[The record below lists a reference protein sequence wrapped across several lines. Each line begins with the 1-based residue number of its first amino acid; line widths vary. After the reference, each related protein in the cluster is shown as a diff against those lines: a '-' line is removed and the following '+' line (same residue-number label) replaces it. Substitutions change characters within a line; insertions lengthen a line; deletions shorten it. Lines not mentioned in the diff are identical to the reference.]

1 MINIFKN
8 TAEGLK
14 SFLVTSYP
22 EIERLIR
29 LGTLNR
35 TVTATNMNVTAI
47 CLIENNF
54 WGIRLILQATS
65 SRAHTI
71 VSLALMQKKSTKGGE
86 LTTTSVVNIV
96 DLAGS
101 ERVSKAGNTSGDRFR
116 EGVSINQSLQCLGH
130 CIHALAESGSGPNLS
145 TSSTGGGKPT
155 PRIPY
160 RDSILTKLLMN
171 ALGGNSRT
179 VMVQFSHRLFACT
192 SITPWPLLN

>member
-54 WGIRLILQATS
+54 
-65 SRAHTI
+65 
-71 VSLALMQKKSTKGGE
+71 
-86 LTTTSVVNIV
+86 
-96 DLAGS
+96 
-101 ERVSKAGNTSGDRFR
+101 
-116 EGVSINQSLQCLGH
+116 
-130 CIHALAESGSGPNLS
+130 
-145 TSSTGGGKPT
+145 
-155 PRIPY
+155 
-160 RDSILTKLLMN
+160 
-171 ALGGNSRT
+171 
-179 VMVQFSHRLFACT
+179 
-192 SITPWPLLN
+192 